1 MLKTTYETTKTEKP
15 EKPDVTIKIQN
26 TKKKGVIKEN
36 MFI

>member
-15 EKPDVTIKIQN
+15 DVTIKIQN
-26 TKKKGVIKEN
+26 TKEKRVIKEN